1 MGLGLPVLI
10 VYTFPC
16 FRSLFFGALFLLST
30 FAVKAVSVRY
40 RRGGGPANNGGRLSQ
55 ASPPQQCLLCC
66 IILARMEVW
75 LVRERNGVC
84 TDTIEG
90 EILLL

>member
-10 VYTFPC
+10 MYTFLC

-55 ASPPQQCLLCC
+55 AFPPTVLTLLYYTRKDGRVACQ
-66 IILARMEVW
+66 RK
-75 LVRERNGVC
+75 
-84 TDTIEG
+84 
-90 EILLL
+90 